1 MMKRNLLLTI
11 LLAMVTVMAWSQNIA
26 YILPSDCSYSNGVL
40 SGFPSESTGF
50 DASPT
55 QTPELNAATWFKEN
69 YVDKGKGTF
78 LPIAQVSTT
87 DLSKYDLIWAHVERT
102 AMPDRSELKGKYG
115 FDDKVVTAL
124 KSYVQAGGNLYLSK
138 AATWLA
144 YYMGRIG
151 YAPTYE
157 NAGKYEQK
165 GSDDWWCTQALL
177 GSGLDAASQTD
188 RTGHAIF
195 QGLEKS
201 NNSDYWHN
209 AFKMTNAEV
218 RTSNIYCSWV
228 EFEDGNLQKNYG
240 NSNKQLL
247 TDFESAWKAQC
258 LSQRGNI
265 ADYCFM
271 DIVEFLPGTV
281 KDINWKGT
289 ILCNGSNHCQWA
301 KCNDGTIPAPIT
313 TLAGNV
319 MNYLT
324 KNIVLYEGRNIDYPS
339 AFTAN
344 VKLEREFTANTK
356 STIILPFALNE
367 TQCAACGDFYQLSK
381 VGDNSIVF
389 SPVTSTEANKPYM
402 FVPKSTGTLPAFES
416 VEVEPTA
423 GASLATA
430 VTGATMTG
438 SYTTQTLADAR
449 TNGYYTYYDNSF
461 VTTTG
466 SITVSPFRAYVKLDK
481 ASPAKMSVLL
491 NGSATGIFTI
501 KSDTTADN
509 AYYTLGGIRVAKP
522 VKGIYIHQGKKVII
536 K

>member
-1 MMKRNLLLTI
+1 MKRNLLLTV
-11 LLAMVTVMAWSQNIA
+11 LLTMVTLMGWSQNIA
-26 YILPSDCSYSNGVL
+26 YILPSDCSYADGKL
-40 SGFPSESTGF
+40 TGFPSETTGF
-50 DASPT
+50 EACPT

-78 LPIAQVSTT
+78 LPIAQVAAT

-102 AMPDRSELKGKYG
+102 AMPDKSELKGKYG
-115 FDDKVVTAL
+115 FDDAVVTAL

-138 AATWLA
+138 AATFLA

-151 YAPTYE
+151 YAPTFE
-157 NAGKYEQK
+157 NAGNYEQK
-165 GSDDWWCTQALL
+165 NSDDWWCTQALL

-195 QGLEKS
+195 TGLEKTT
-201 NNSDYWHN
+201 NSDYWHN

-218 RTSNIYCSWV
+218 RTSNIYCSWI
-228 EFEDGNLQKNYG
+228 EFLDGDQQKKYG

-247 TDFESAWKAQC
+247 TDFESAWNARC

-281 KDINWKGT
+281 NDVNWKGT

-402 FVPKSTGTLPAFES
+402 FVSKSTGTLPAFES